1 MRHCTV
7 AQNATNAIVADFG
20 GACALTNCIVWN
32 NIGLQVT
39 PGNSVR
45 FSDVQGG
52 YAGAGNLSTDP
63 LFASPAGLDL
73 QLTEPSPC
81 IGTGTLAGVAHD
93 ILNVPRPLGS
103 APDLGAYEFV
113 PEPGLLL
120 VLVGPV
126 GLVRRVR
133 RVGR

>member
-1 MRHCTV
+1 MG
-7 AQNATNAIVADFG
+7 NAEWGVGPAPRQSLQWDDRG
-20 GACALTNCIVWN
+20 GACALTTCIVWN
-32 NIGLQVT
+32 KVGLQVT

-63 LFASPAGLDL
+63 LFASPAGLNF

-113 PEPGLLL
+113 PEPACALLL
-120 VLVGPV
+120 VLVGLV
-126 GLVRRVR
+126 G